1 MTTPG
6 SGDATDIPPYDK
18 TDLALAVGV
27 ITQELE
33 EPATLIVSLSD
44 EELLAIEGIQHRQL
58 VPLPWAEKNLRTDEE
73 RAIATATATRSLIA
87 RGLVTM
93 DSVKDPRL
101 ADEPGP
107 GNKIAPALRGTVVAR
122 RTSDWVV
129 IAERTTSQ
137 GRASGMFYIFDI
149 EGSRRVLFEVFDE
162 QGMHLFYLLD
172 FKDFAE
178 QFWLWID
185 PAREIGAEDG
195 EPEEFTAAAFATS
208 ERSEL
213 LAQSRAATAVVVR
226 GREESGPVQ
235 FSLFA
240 RPGAVELLEADG
252 DGENAV
258 QRIAPIS
265 RESLDA
271 LLLSLLEPAGDA
283 AADAGQ

>member
-6 SGDATDIPPYDK
+6 NGSDPSVPQYDSQDI
-18 TDLALAVGV
+18 ALAAGV
-27 ITQELE
+27 ITQELD

-93 DSVKDPRL
+93 DEVKDPRK
-101 ADEPGP
+101 ADEVGP
-107 GNKIAPALRGTVVAR
+107 GNRIAPALRGTVVAR

-137 GRASGMFYIFDI
+137 GSASGLFYVFDI
-149 EGSRRVLFEVFDE
+149 DTGRRVLFEVFDE
-162 QGMHLFYLLD
+162 QGMHLFFLLD
-172 FKDFAE
+172 FADFAE

-195 EPEEFTAAAFATS
+195 EPEEFAASSFATS
-208 ERSEL
+208 EKAGTL
-213 LAQSRAATAVVVR
+213 QQSRAATAVVVR
-226 GREESGPVQ
+226 GRDQEGAAE
-235 FSLFA
+235 FRLFA
-240 RPGAVELLEADG
+240 RPGAVELMETE
-252 DGENAV
+252 GEGEQSV
-258 QRIAPIS
+258 HRIAPVS
-265 RESLDA
+265 RATLDE
-271 LLLSLLEPAGDA
+271 LVVSLLSAESGTSSDTDA
-283 AADAGQ
+283 